1 MDTFIRTYMH
11 ACIQPCI
18 HKADPTFND
27 ISSKRNLQSVRREFS
42 RVFIFRELELKK
54 IVESND
60 AGGRCGGGWTKSH
73 MMQGGGGRGFSPPP
87 LILRC
92 CTQQNQAATWI
103 ILHARTHTHT
113 HTHSH
118 SHLYTHTNTQE
129 LCFRSRWVG
138 LDSFYT
144 HTHTHTHAH
153 VHTHGTH
160 MCMYMYARTYL
171 EQECGQIEH
180 VLMTHLSVTSV
191 ASVLQMSIEWDVTPF
206 VTSSFAVAGGDGQ
219 THTHR
224 QTQRDRE
231 KRSLKFKCFEMAAL
245 HFNRWSPILF
255 LEGRMLVRVM
265 RCNSDCQKCYLST
278 YVVYCSIATAKIMH
292 CILLT
297 SLMYCNSDCQKRCYI
312 CNVVLLHL

>member
-1 MDTFIRTYMH
+1 MH
-11 ACIQPCI
+11 AYNHAYIELTP
-18 HKADPTFND
+18 
-27 ISSKRNLQSVRREFS
+27 SSECAKRIFQNLHLQKIGIEENC
-42 RVFIFRELELKK
+42 RVKRCR
-54 IVESND
+54 
-60 AGGRCGGGWTKSH
+60 GRWGRGWTKSH

-87 LILRC
+87 PLNLGC

-118 SHLYTHTNTQE
+118 SHFYTHTNTQE

-160 MCMYMYARTYL
+160 MCMYMYTRTYL

-206 VTSSFAVAGGDGQ
+206 VTSAFAVAGGDGQ

-255 LEGRMLVRVM
+255 FQGRVLVRVM

-278 YVVYCSIATAKIMH
+278 YVVYCSVATAKIMY
-292 CILLT
+292 CVLLT
-297 SLMYCNSDCQKRCYI
+297 SLTYHVLQYSDCQKRYFPPCII
-312 CNVVLLHL
+312 CIACSDNSVTFLHVWCIAI